1 MKQRPQPS
9 VQGAFRCYRRQVRR
23 QLACL
28 PVHRGQLLA
37 DLDDALAR
45 YAVQRPDAA
54 LEELYAYFGAPE
66 QFAANVLA
74 NMDGLQLQAQ
84 LAAYCRRQRLRFAAV
99 TAALVC
105 ALVIALLL

>member
-1 MKQRPQPS
+1 MKQRPQTF
-9 VQGAFRCYRRQVRR
+9 VRGAFRCYRRQVRR

-54 LEELYAYFGAPE
+54 LEELYAYFGTPE
-66 QFAANVLA
+66 QFKQLVLHCSFYS
-74 NMDGLQLQAQ
+74 L
-84 LAAYCRRQRLRFAAV
+84 
-99 TAALVC
+99 
-105 ALVIALLL
+105 